1 MTISAQTLIQIS
13 YFDALLTADI
23 DEQRNIQLARNYHKG
38 DQTVHLT
45 ERAQEFL
52 ALNSSVDFRLNICQ
66 SIVTAV
72 QDELNVVGFDT
83 TEKAEG
89 EGSKKQSQWASTL
102 WQLNRMDSKQNDV
115 HEATLRDREAFVI
128 VDWDIENSRPRMT
141 FHERFV
147 STEAGGD
154 GTGCWMVYE
163 NDDINQP
170 AVAAVKQW
178 SEMTEENGRLLT
190 RMRRTVYYPD
200 RIERWVY
207 GSDDWEHYGE
217 GGKGLIPWVSGK
229 GKNARPLGIPVIHF
243 RNEGLAP
250 EAWEAIPLQDAINK
264 IMVDILASADTT
276 GFRIFVA
283 LGWIPTTD
291 GKELRTDGSNELK
304 IAPGQVIGT
313 SKSKNDAAFDA
324 IDGADVAPLMNTLIE
339 IIAIAAQIT
348 ATPVSRFV
356 MTRQLAG
363 AETVKQQDKPLQ
375 RKAKKRRVLFGNG
388 WEDVM
393 SMARKLDNLYGRA
406 GLDESILFSA
416 LWEHSTSLDE
426 LKDKRESLSI
436 PLEQLWMEAGY
447 SPEKITSMKNSEE
460 YQLTREKLLWEAA
473 SAAQAAG
480 VSLETVLR
488 RAGIDTA
495 EFGRIGTEKLADIK
509 TKQEDV
515 IPPNNPETGEPIT
528 Q

>member
-1 MTISAQTLIQIS
+1 MAIPAQTLIQIS
-13 YFDALLTADI
+13 YFDALLSADI
-23 DEQRNIQLARNYHKG
+23 DDQRNIQLAKNYHKG
-38 DQTVHLT
+38 VQTVYLT
-45 ERAQEFL
+45 ARAQEFL

-66 SIVTAV
+66 TIVTAV
-72 QDELNVVGFDT
+72 QDELNVIGFDT
-83 TEKAEG
+83 TEPAGEEG
-89 EGSKKQSQWASTL
+89 NKEQGQWASNL
-102 WQLNRMDSKQNDV
+102 WQMNRMDSKQNDV
-115 HEATLRDREAFVI
+115 HEAALRDREAFVI
-128 VDWDIENSRPRMT
+128 VDWDNQESRPRMT

-178 SEMTEENGRLLT
+178 SETIEANGQLLT

-207 GSDDWEHYGE
+207 DSGDWQHYTE
-217 GGKGLIPWVSGK
+217 GGKWQVPWTTGK
-229 GKNARPLGIPVIHF
+229 GKNLKPLGIPVIHF

-250 EAWEAIPLQDAINK
+250 EAWEAIPLQDAVNK
-264 IMVDILASADTT
+264 IMIDILASADTT
-276 GFRIFVA
+276 GFRVFVA
-283 LGWIPTTD
+283 LGWVPTTD
-291 GKELRTDGSNELK
+291 GRDLASDGSNALS

-313 SKSKNDAAFDA
+313 TKSKNDASFEA
-324 IDGADVAPLMNTLIE
+324 IDGADVTPLMNTLTE
-339 IIAIAAQIT
+339 IIAIASQIT

-363 AETVKQQDKPLQ
+363 AETVKEQDKPLQ

-388 WEDVM
+388 WEDAM

-406 GLDESILFSA
+406 GLDETILFST

-436 PLEQLWMEAGY
+436 PLEQLWIEAGY
-447 SPEKITSMKNSEE
+447 SPEQVTAMKKSEE

-473 SAAQAAG
+473 TAAQEAG
-480 VSLETVLR
+480 VPLETVLR
-488 RAGIDTA
+488 RAGIDVA
-495 EFGRIGTEKLADIK
+495 EFGKIGTEKLADIK
-509 TKQEDV
+509 SRQEDV
-515 IPPNNPETGEPIT
+515 IPPVG

>member
-1 MTISAQTLIQIS
+1 MITGQTVIQLS
-13 YFDALLTADI
+13 YFEALLTADI
-23 DEQRNIQLARNYHKG
+23 EDQRAIQLAKNYHKG
-38 DQTVHLT
+38 VQTVYLT
-45 ERAQEFL
+45 ARAQEFL
-52 ALNSSVDFRLNICQ
+52 ALNSQVDFRLNICQ
-66 SIVTAV
+66 TIVTAV
-72 QDELNVVGFDT
+72 QDELNLIGFDT
-83 TEKAEG
+83 TETADAEG
-89 EGSKKQSQWASTL
+89 RKKQSQWASNL

-115 HEATLRDREAFVI
+115 HEAALRDRESFVI
-128 VDWDIENSRPRMT
+128 VDWDPDEKRPRMT
-141 FHERFV
+141 FHERYV

-178 SEMTEENGRLLT
+178 SETVDENGQLVT

-207 GSDDWEHYGE
+207 ESGDWHHFGE
-217 GGKGLIPWVSGK
+217 EGKWKIPWVTGK
-229 GKNARPLGIPVIHF
+229 GKNAKPIGIPVIHF

-250 EAWEAIPLQDAINK
+250 EAWEAIPMQDAINK

-291 GKELRTDGSNELK
+291 GRDLASDGSNALS

-313 SKSKNDAAFDA
+313 TKAKDVASFEA
-324 IDGADVAPLMNTLIE
+324 IEGADVTPLMNTLVE

-348 ATPVSRFV
+348 ATPVSRFI
-356 MTRQLAG
+356 MTKQLAG
-363 AETVKQQDKPLQ
+363 ADTIKEQDKPLQ

-393 SMARKLDNLYGRA
+393 TIARKLDNLYGRA
-406 GLDESILFSA
+406 GLDETILFSS
-416 LWEHSTSLDE
+416 LWEHSTSMYE
-426 LKDKRESLSI
+426 LKDKRETLNI
-436 PLEQLWMEAGY
+436 PLEQLWIEAGY
-447 SPEKITSMKNSEE
+447 TIEQINTMKKSEE
-460 YQLTREKLLWEAA
+460 YQLNREKLLWEAA
-473 SAAQAAG
+473 AAAVDAG
-480 VSLETVLR
+480 VTLETVLR
-488 RAGIDTA
+488 RAGIDQA
-495 EFGRIGTEKLADIK
+495 EFGKIGTERLAAIK
-509 TKQEDV
+509 ASQEDTV
-515 IPPNNPETGEPIT
+515 DIDPDTGDPIT